1 MNFYHVSPFPSEFS
15 YKKSCTWEWKGI
27 RRTTCR
33 ENRALVCPKTTCHSL
48 FHTTMSDMLNFLWG
62 NSDQTAAQSP
72 PSTSTIPSYARAP
85 ADAHV
90 PSSRASTNS
99 IPPQRVSASAPVLD
113 KPERTRVL
121 KSDLSDS
128 VLLETEKFT
137 PYRNLLVFLSTV
149 LLWHRPIPFGGLCV
163 VTHLFL
169 WYTAKALLK
178 WKFAYLLGTVLLISF
193 CVDFICRT
201 QNITWDRILG
211 MFPDESNEKV
221 SYYEIMQQYVVAK
234 KWVAAQR
241 DHMLQF
247 RQEQP
252 VQFLISGLFFTIVF
266 CFLLSFFNLFFVVYC
281 SVFAL
286 LLTPGIWHHN
296 ALHRS
301 FHHLAPLVAELYSQG
316 NEKITDFLEQRERG
330 DSPAEQRPSPTL
342 APVASS
348 STRPPIRS
356 PITTRDR
363 ASTTSTR
370 SPLVSHRSQMF
381 ERPPTRPSQV
391 HRPSVGDV
399 HATIPPTSSYYS
411 ASGETRKRYQ

>member
-1 MNFYHVSPFPSEFS
+1 M
-15 YKKSCTWEWKGI
+15 
-27 RRTTCR
+27 
-33 ENRALVCPKTTCHSL
+33 
-48 FHTTMSDMLNFLWG
+48 
-62 NSDQTAAQSP
+62 
-72 PSTSTIPSYARAP
+72 
-85 ADAHV
+85 
-90 PSSRASTNS
+90 
-99 IPPQRVSASAPVLD
+99 
-113 KPERTRVL
+113 
-121 KSDLSDS
+121 
-128 VLLETEKFT
+128 
-137 PYRNLLVFLSTV
+137 
-149 LLWHRPIPFGGLCV
+149 
-163 VTHLFL
+163 
-169 WYTAKALLK
+169 
-178 WKFAYLLGTVLLISF
+178 
-193 CVDFICRT
+193 
-201 QNITWDRILG
+201 
-211 MFPDESNEKV
+211 
-221 SYYEIMQQYVVAK
+221 
-234 KWVAAQR
+234 
-241 DHMLQF
+241 
-247 RQEQP
+247 
-252 VQFLISGLFFTIVF
+252 
-266 CFLLSFFNLFFVVYC
+266 YC

-330 DSPAEQRPSPTL
+330 HSPAEQRPSPTL